1 MKNLLFVLI
10 VLLGLQACKKDT
22 FNYKTYAAEVGDID
36 SIYFSTG
43 STSLIAD
50 GKATLQFVLEAYRK
64 VQIKDAGGQSRDTMM
79 YVDYAKLPKAE
90 VKIFADGQV
99 IEGMEYKIAD
109 LSKNTREF
117 YAQIGGLKSK
127 VKSVQIKA
135 PKPLGAKRYIDVVFH
150 VFELSTTD
158 PGYDALTYQ
167 DIQQKQL
174 ESAIAYANAVFNN
187 VYGKDPNG
195 GQANF
200 EFRLAKKNPAGT
212 ALALP
217 GYNKILY
224 DASWKASPTAQFIPA
239 NFTAKINATVAYQ
252 WNKDKFLNIYI
263 YPTAA
268 NTNVG
273 NNRAAYQLVAAGQ
286 QAIEGIAN
294 IVNSEAEI
302 PTTDFYTT
310 YGLGIQRSIFF
321 PEPNLKIEIAPHLG
335 IYYGLYATNGITL
348 PINDFVVDTKK
359 YFTGN
364 TQTANQSSGLLKTG
378 LDGEKFLANNAM
390 DDVRYASLR
399 NCFTQGQIERMRLV
413 MERCPVR
420 KAWQSE

>member
-1 MKNLLFVLI
+1 MKNILVVLV
-10 VLLGLQACKKDT
+10 VLLSLQACKKET
-22 FNYKTYAAEVGDID
+22 FNYNIYEAKADGID

-43 STSLIAD
+43 SPSLIAD

-64 VQIKDAGGQSRDTMM
+64 VQIQNAEGKPRDTMM
-79 YVDYAKLPKAE
+79 YVDYTSLPKSE
-90 VKIFADGQV
+90 VKIFADGKQ
-99 IEGMEYKIAD
+99 IDGLEYVEQD
-109 LSKNTREF
+109 LSKYTRTF
-117 YAQIGGLKSK
+117 YAQIGNLKSK

-135 PKPLGAKRYIDVVFH
+135 PKPLGPKRYIDVIFH
-150 VFELSTTD
+150 VFELSPTD

-167 DIQQKQL
+167 DITPKQL
-174 ESAIAYANAVFNN
+174 ESAVAYANAVFNN
-187 VYGKDPNG
+187 AAGKDPNG
-195 GQANF
+195 GQANM
-200 EFRLAKKNPAGT
+200 EFRLAKKNSAGI
-212 ALALP
+212 ALAAS

-239 NFTAKINATVAYQ
+239 NFTTKINATVAYQ

-263 YPTAA
+263 YPTA
-268 NTNVG
+268 TNSFIG
-273 NNRAAYQLVAAGQ
+273 NNRAAYQLIPAGQ

-294 IVNSEAEI
+294 VVQSEAEI

-321 PEPNLKIEIAPHLG
+321 PDPSLKIEIAAYLG
-335 IYYGLYATNGITL
+335 IYYGLYPTNSATL
-348 PINDFVVDTKK
+348 PIVDFVADTKK

-364 TQTANQSSGLLKTG
+364 TQTVNQSSGLLKTG
-378 LDGEKFLANNAM
+378 LDGEKFLANNAL

-399 NCFTQGQIERMRLV
+399 NCFTQGQIDRMRLV